1 MKLKHTVITLLMTAL
16 GCGAGFYFGE
26 RRGAVPPDPI
36 APSPEVIAKILGAID
51 NDYDL
56 SKLDPQTRAD
66 ATLQMWYA
74 AQHHAA
80 SILGSETGHEF
91 RPIWMRRSPITVLE
105 EQSDVMQ
112 RWIADRK
119 WGYPPE
125 TARDPAD
132 GSRIDWEDHLPSD
145 DQSATTVIWLGK
157 HARTG
162 EWMAYEQG
170 KGVYKPTETLMKRIH
185 DHEKTQR

>member
-1 MKLKHTVITLLMTAL
+1 MTAL
-16 GCGAGFYFGE
+16 GCVTGFYFGE

-36 APSPEVIAKILGAID
+36 APSPEVVAKILGAID

-80 SILGSETGHEF
+80 LILGSETGHEF

-132 GSRIDWEDHLPSD
+132 GSRIDWEDHLPPE

-157 HARTG
+157 HSGTG
-162 EWMAYEQG
+162 DWMAYEQG

-185 DHEKTQR
+185 DREKTQR

>member
-1 MKLKHTVITLLMTAL
+1 MMTAL
-16 GCGAGFYFGE
+16 GSVAGFYIGA
-26 RRGAVPPDPI
+26 RRAAVPPDPI
-36 APSPEVIAKILGAID
+36 APSPVVVDKILKAMDDG
-51 NDYDL
+51 YDF
-56 SKLDPQTRAD
+56 SNLDPDIRAD

-74 AQHHAA
+74 YQSQAA
-80 SILGSETGHEF
+80 SILGAETGHEF

-145 DQSATTVIWLGK
+145 DQSATTVIWLGT